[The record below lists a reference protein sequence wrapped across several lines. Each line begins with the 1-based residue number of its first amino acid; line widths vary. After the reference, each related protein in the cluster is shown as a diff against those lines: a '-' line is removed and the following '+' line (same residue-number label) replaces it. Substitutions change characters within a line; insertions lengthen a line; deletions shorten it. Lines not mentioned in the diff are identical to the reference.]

1 MFIKWIAPG
10 GKIPGLLVD
19 MQRQPHIL
27 IAGST
32 GSGKSVL
39 LNSFICS
46 ILKTKTPT
54 QAGLILIDP
63 KKVELIDYK
72 SIPHTIA
79 HATEI
84 NEITMLL
91 NNAVNIMLKRFDTMQ
106 RQHIKKSTE
115 KDIYIIIDEYADLI
129 TTAKNTV
136 QPLLFR
142 IAQLGRAANIH
153 LIIATQ
159 RPTRDIING
168 QIKVNIDSR
177 VALRCPTKQD
187 SRNILNC
194 GGAEILPR
202 FGYGYYYT
210 PDTMQPVLYEIP
222 YTPDN
227 EIQDIIK
234 YWNKTYYICK
244 LQIFII

>member
-1 MFIKWIAPG
+1 MIHKWIAPG
-10 GKIPGLLVD
+10 GNIPGLLLD
-19 MQRQPHIL
+19 MQNQPHLL

-39 LNSFICS
+39 INSFVCS
-46 ILKTKTPT
+46 ILKTNTPKT
-54 QAGLILIDP
+54 AGLILIDP

-72 SIPHTIA
+72 ELPHTIA
-79 HATEI
+79 HATEPQ
-84 NEITMLL
+84 NITMILTQ
-91 NNAVNIMLKRFDTMQ
+91 AVNIMMKRFETMQ
-106 RQHIKKSTE
+106 KKHLKKSTE
-115 KDIYIIIDEYADLI
+115 KDIYIIIDEFADLI
-129 TTAKNTV
+129 TTQKNQV

-153 LIIATQ
+153 LVIATQ

-194 GGAEILPR
+194 GGAELLPR
-202 FGYGYYYT
+202 VGYGYYYT
-210 PDTMQPVLYEIP
+210 PETMQPVLYEMP
-222 YTPDN
+222 YTPD
-227 EIQDIIK
+227 EDIQTLCE
-234 YWNKTYYICK
+234 YWKNQTPLFYKPR
-244 LQIFII
+244 L